1 MKMHQY
7 PFALFLL
14 FFFCIWPIF
23 AQSPSANSRLSSP
36 PQSSDIRSE
45 QTGPA
50 LLTYNEIIQLYQ
62 QADPPE
68 PLREKLQQLLNTPFA
83 SNWASASGIRPLK
96 PSDPRIG
103 KFLRVAEWNIERGLE
118 FEAVEAAFTDPRKF
132 SHLMDEKDSRATPDE
147 RAQILDQVRLLKLA
161 DLLVLNE
168 VDWGINRTLFRNV
181 AADMAE
187 KLGMNYAYG
196 VEFVEVDPTTMGIDE
211 QVALREVEQ
220 TYATPDDS
228 KTEMIERVRQVMRPD
243 PVRYRG
249 LHGTAILSRYPLVN
263 VRLVPFKQQG
273 HDWYA
278 DERKKLAPVAKAEGK
293 LSMDVFKEQLVR
305 QVRRGGRMM
314 LIADIVDPELPSGRV
329 TVVATHLEDMTTPE
343 NRRKQLEELLAQIR
357 NIQNPVIV
365 AGDMNTST
373 HDAAPVSVTRA
384 LKQRFGSEKWWAE
397 EGAAEAIKR
406 VTPFGWAYDISH
418 GLVGLARGVDDPTVR
433 SIPLVGKNPE
443 AAFFTRLE
451 QFRFVDENAF
461 DFRGDKQRSSNGRTG
476 NLANSNERAEKGF
489 APTSELGRT
498 YGPIGKF
505 KLDWIFVRPDG
516 LTDPHR
522 GRQSYRFAPHFG
534 RTLKELNQSI
544 PDRISDHNPIT
555 VDLPLNEPP
564 SNN

>member
-1 MKMHQY
+1 M
-7 PFALFLL
+7 LVLL
-14 FFFCIWPIF
+14 LAFNMSSIF
-23 AQSPSANSRLSSP
+23 GQRPSGNRRLHSFPATRSSN
-36 PQSSDIRSE
+36 IRSE

-50 LLTYNEIIQLYQ
+50 LLTYDEIRQLYQ
-62 QADPPE
+62 QDEPPD
-68 PLREKLQQLLNTPFA
+68 PLRQKLQKLLNTPFVN
-83 SNWASASGIRPLK
+83 NWATASGLRPLK
-96 PSDPRIG
+96 PSNPRIG

-118 FEAVEAAFTDPRKF
+118 FEAVAAAFTDPQKF
-132 SHLMDEKDSRATPDE
+132 SQLMDEKDSRATPDE
-147 RAQILDQVRLLKLA
+147 RAQILDQVRLLKQA

-181 AADMAE
+181 AAEMAE
-187 KLGMNYAYG
+187 RLGMNYAYG

-211 QVALREVEQ
+211 QVVLREVEQ

-228 KTEMIERVRQVMRPD
+228 KTEMIERVRQIMQPD

-249 LHGTAILSRYPLVN
+249 LHGTAILSRYPLAN
-263 VRLVPFKQQG
+263 VRLIPFKQQG

-278 DERKKLAPVAKAEGK
+278 DEKKKLAPVAKAEGK

-305 QVRRGGRMM
+305 QVRRGGRIM

-329 TVVATHLEDMTTPE
+329 SVVATHLEDMTTPE

-357 NIQNPVIV
+357 NINNPVIL

-406 VTPFGWAYDISH
+406 ATPFGWAYDISH

-433 SIPLVGKNPE
+433 SVPLVGKNPE

-451 QFRFVDENAF
+451 QFRFADENTF

-489 APTSELGRT
+489 VPTSELGRT

-505 KLDWIFVRPDG
+505 KLDWIFVRPGG
-516 LTDPHR
+516 LSDPHS
-522 GRQSYRFAPHFG
+522 GRASYRFAPHFG
-534 RTLKELNQSI
+534 RTLTELNHSI
-544 PDRISDHNPIT
+544 PERISDHNPIT
-555 VDLPLNEPP
+555 VDLPLGEPP

>member
-1 MKMHQY
+1 MRLRKISVW
-7 PFALFLL
+7 FLL
-14 FFFCIWPIF
+14 LSFCMSSIF
-23 AQSPSANSRLSSP
+23 AQGPSKEKLHSFPVTRSSN
-36 PQSSDIRSE
+36 IRSE
-45 QTGPA
+45 ATGPA
-50 LLTYNEIIQLYQ
+50 LLTYAEIVQLYQ
-62 QADPPE
+62 EVDPPE
-68 PLREKLQQLLNTPFA
+68 PLRQNLQELLNTPFV
-83 SNWASASGIRPLK
+83 SNWATASGLRPLK
-96 PSDPRIG
+96 PSEAGIG

-118 FEAVEAAFTDPRKF
+118 FDAVEAAFTDPQKF
-132 SHLMDEKDSRATPDE
+132 SHLMDEKDSKATPEE
-147 RAQILDQVRLLKLA
+147 RVKILDQVRLLKQA

-168 VDWGINRTLFRNV
+168 VDWGMNRTLFRNV
-181 AADMAE
+181 GADMAE

-196 VEFVEVDPTTMGIDE
+196 VEFVEVDPITMGIDE

-228 KTEMIERVRQVMRPD
+228 KTEMIERVRQIMRPD
-243 PVRYRG
+243 PSRYRG

-263 VRLVPFKQQG
+263 VRLIPFKNQG

-278 DERKKLAPVAKAEGK
+278 DEKKKLAPVAKAEGQ
-293 LSMDVFKEQLVR
+293 LSMEVFKEQLVR

-314 LIADIVDPELPSGRV
+314 LIADIVDPELPAGRV

-357 NIQNPVIV
+357 NINNPVIL

-397 EGAAEAIKR
+397 EGATEAIKR
-406 VTPFGWAYDISH
+406 ATPFGWAYDISH
-418 GLVGLARGVDDPTVR
+418 GLIGFARGVDDPTVR

-443 AAFFTRLE
+443 AAFFTRLR
-451 QFRFVDENAF
+451 QFRFADEDTF
-461 DFRGDKQRSSNGRTG
+461 DFRGDKQRSSNGRAG
-476 NLANSNERAEKGF
+476 NLANSNERGEKGF

-498 YGPIGKF
+498 YGPIGRF
-505 KLDWIFVRPDG
+505 KLDWIFVRPVR
-516 LTDPHR
+516 LTDPHSEKA
-522 GRQSYRFAPHFG
+522 SYRFAPYFG

-544 PDRISDHNPIT
+544 PERISDHNPIT
-555 VDLPLNEPP
+555 VDLPLNEPQ